1 MKNEVLIA
9 GFGGQGIL
17 LMGRLLAEAAMKD
30 GYHATWFPSYGPE
43 MRGGTA
49 NCTIIFSD
57 EEIGSPIAASYDLVI
72 AMNQPSLERF
82 GPKVRPGGHLLVN
95 SSMVPIK
102 CDRRDIQCA
111 YVPAV
116 TIAGQMAQERVANVV
131 MLGSLLGV
139 CPAPTLPAYEEA
151 IRSIIGVKKPELVK
165 INLDALLAGRA
176 AVEEQL
182 CAAV

>member
-1 MKNEVLIA
+1 MKKDVLIA

-17 LMGRLLAEAAMKD
+17 LMGRLLAEAAMND

-49 NCTIIFSD
+49 NCITIFSD
-57 EEIGSPIAASYDLVI
+57 EEIGSPIAAQYDIVI

-82 GPKVRPGGHLLVN
+82 GPMVRPGGHLLVN
-95 SSMVPIK
+95 SSMVPIQ
-102 CDRRDIQCA
+102 CERRDISCA

-131 MLGSLLGV
+131 MLGSLLAV
-139 CPAPTLPAYEEA
+139 CPAPCAEAYEAAVE
-151 IRSIIGVKKPELVK
+151 SIIGVKKPELVE
-165 INLDALLAGRA
+165 INLAALQAGKE
-176 AVEEQL
+176 AVEQSS
-182 CAAV
+182 AVMA

>member
-17 LMGRLLAEAAMKD
+17 MMGRLLAEAAMKE

-49 NCTIIFSD
+49 NCTVIFSD
-57 EEIGSPIAASYDLVI
+57 EEIGSPIAASYDIVI

-95 SSMVPIK
+95 RSMVPIN
-102 CDRRDIQCA
+102 CERRDIQCA

-131 MLGSLLGV
+131 MLGSLLSI
-139 CPAPTLPAYEEA
+139 CPAPTLAAYEEA
-151 IRSIIGVKKPELVK
+151 IRSIIGVKKPEFVK
-165 INLDALLAGRA
+165 INLDALMAGKA
-176 AVEEQL
+176 AVEEQM